1 MLKNYLK
8 NNLNY
13 LQNKNKEIKLNKN
26 DNKFNISSDVIKNI
40 INNNNKYLHDLE
52 FVYNPITGKNDIR
65 E

>member
-40 INNNNKYLHDLE
+40 INNNNIYLHDLE
-52 FVYNPITGKNDIR
+52 FVYNPFTGKK
-65 E
+65 